1 MAREF
6 ISRTE
11 MTRRKALGL
20 LVGATSIAALR
31 PAVVSAQT
39 DKIFRIG
46 MIRPLTG
53 RFASSFAPLY
63 APARVA
69 AEEINASGGLLG
81 KMIEFVEEDDEGS
94 PAKEPAVMRKLQ
106 EAGVNVVVGP
116 VGTSQAVAA
125 LSVSTPGKI
134 IQADGAYA
142 VEVVDGKQYPY
153 HYQFNYNTRHQSAA
167 VADLFAKQLGF
178 KKIGLIHEVTG
189 WGESFAARVVEDL
202 KVQGVTPVAV
212 ESYALSVPDLR
223 SQVRNLQRAGAEAVI
238 VGSSIVPGSIIV
250 LNAFKNL
257 AWFPP
262 IAGGNGFFGDAVLD
276 ILPADATNNV
286 YATFLRS
293 FTYSAKEPAG
303 ERQINYVKKLLA
315 YPEVKGQEPNAA
327 VSPFYDFLY
336 ALKTVIENTK
346 AFDSESLKKGLD
358 GIKNMAGMSG
368 TLSLSPDDHCALPVD
383 AVTMVKI
390 ASARDPRAMGC
401 FRERATA

>member
-6 ISRTE
+6 ISRPE

-20 LVGATSIAALR
+20 LAGATSVVAFR

-46 MIRPLTG
+46 LVRPLTG
-53 RFASSFAPLY
+53 RFTSSFAPVY
-63 APARVA
+63 VPARVA

-106 EAGVNVVVGP
+106 EAGINVVVGP

-142 VEVVDGKQYPY
+142 IEVVDGKQYPY
-153 HYQFNYNTRHQSAA
+153 HYQFNYNTKHQSVA
-167 VADLFAKQLGF
+167 VADLFAKQMSF

-189 WGESFAARVVEDL
+189 WGESFAAHVIEDL
-202 KVQGVTPVAV
+202 KAQGVTPVAV

-262 IAGGNGFFGDAVLD
+262 IAGGNGFFGDAILD
-276 ILPADATNNV
+276 ILPADATKNI
-286 YATFLRS
+286 YATFLRA
-293 FTYSAKEPAG
+293 FTYSASEPAG

-336 ALKTVIENTK
+336 ALKAVIENTK

-368 TLSLSPDDHCALPVD
+368 TLSLTPDDHCALPVD

-401 FRERATA
+401 FRERVTA